1 MTIGEVRPR
10 AFAKPLLASR
20 SVADPTFGPGKIV
33 TIVPNVK
40 ERVS

>member
-1 MTIGEVRPR
+1 MTIDEVKPR
-10 AFAKPLLASR
+10 AFAMQLLAAQ
-20 SVADPTFGPGKIV
+20 SVADLTLGPGKIV

>member
-1 MTIGEVRPR
+1 MTIDEVETR
-10 AFAKPLLASR
+10 AFASLAAQ
-20 SVADPTFGPGKIV
+20 SVADLTFGPGKIV

>member
-1 MTIGEVRPR
+1 MTIDEVRPR
-10 AFAKPLLASR
+10 AFAKRLLAAQ
-20 SVADPTFGPGKIV
+20 SVADLIFGPGKIV

>member
-1 MTIGEVRPR
+1 MTIDEVRPR
-10 AFAKPLLASR
+10 AFAMPSLPAQ
-20 SVADPTFGPGKIV
+20 SVADLTFGPGKIV

>member
-1 MTIGEVRPR
+1 MTISEVRPR
-10 AFAKPLLASR
+10 AFAKQLLTSQ
-20 SVADPTFGPGKIV
+20 SVADLTLGPGKIV

>member
-1 MTIGEVRPR
+1 MTIVETR
-10 AFAKPLLASR
+10 AFAMQLAASQ
-20 SVADPTFGPGKIV
+20 SVADLTFGPGKIV